1 MYVCICN
8 AISDRRVRAVI
19 EDGAATVGQV
29 YRACGS
35 QPQCGRCR
43 TTICDMLGER
53 RAASNAAPLG
63 LGLQPALTI
72 AGAMAGGD

>member
-1 MYVCICN
+1 MYVCVCN

-19 EDGAATVGQV
+19 DDGAATVGQV

-43 TTICDMLGER
+43 TTICDMLGR
-53 RAASNAAPLG
+53 DRAPAMSMAM
-63 LGLQPALTI
+63 QP
-72 AGAMAGGD
+72 GMAMAGGD